1 LSLSRVEAEAPD
13 LLELLK
19 ARNLV
24 TTAETARPWRFTA
37 KKPKVTP

>member
-24 TTAETARPWRFTA
+24 TTAETARPWRFTP